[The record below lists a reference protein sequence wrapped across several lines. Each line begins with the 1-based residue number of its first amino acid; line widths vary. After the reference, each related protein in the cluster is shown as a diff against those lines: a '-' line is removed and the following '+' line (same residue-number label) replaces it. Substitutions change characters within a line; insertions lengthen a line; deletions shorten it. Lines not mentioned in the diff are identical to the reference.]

1 MINPHGAD
9 ELKPLYVE
17 DDAARSQLEA
27 AAGSLPSILVSSGA
41 AASAVML
48 GSGYFTPLDGFMNL
62 ADAKIVAA
70 DMKTGTGLLWPTPVV
85 NIVPADQIP
94 DGVGPGS
101 RIALKD
107 PNVDGTPVIAIQE
120 VASVEALSDAEDL
133 AHERVAVR
141 L

>member
-62 ADAKIVAA
+62 ADAKSVAA
-70 DMKTGTGLLWPTPVV
+70 DMKTGTGLCGIGAGKRL
-85 NIVPADQIP
+85 
-94 DGVGPGS
+94 
-101 RIALKD
+101 
-107 PNVDGTPVIAIQE
+107 
-120 VASVEALSDAEDL
+120 
-133 AHERVAVR
+133 RVS
-141 L
+141 